1 MVDLIKRSCLIF
13 SVLVLLLSIVSC
25 SSEKIEYS
33 FEELTEEVTD
43 NEYNRNVN
51 MLKIESNSKHE
62 EEINRSIYDFFKEKL
77 ESYKTG
83 VAVDWQHLYI
93 DTTYTE
99 KDGFLC
105 ISAIANTPNATYV
118 APLFAKSVYLD
129 LSEDKLYSFEE
140 YADRIQVDLNKVK
153 EEASEQLDDEIGNAE
168 ITLDGLFYNNN
179 DIIFILQLDI
189 ANESGADAT
198 SSAFYN
204 YTQKKIIHGSS
215 SDFEGFDKII
225 ASD

>member
-1 MVDLIKRSCLIF
+1 MVDLIKRTCLIF
-13 SVLVLLLSIVSC
+13 FVLVLFVSIVSC
-25 SSEKIEYS
+25 GSEKIEYS
-33 FEELTEEVTD
+33 FEELTEEIAD
-43 NEYNRNVN
+43 NQYNGNVN
-51 MLKIESNSKHE
+51 ILKIESNSKHE
-62 EEINRSIYDFFKEKL
+62 EEINRNIYDFFKEEL
-77 ESYKTG
+77 ESYKNG

-99 KDGFLC
+99 KDGCLC
-105 ISAIANTPNATYV
+105 ISAIANTPNATYI

-140 YADRIQVDLNKVK
+140 YADRIFVDLDKVK
-153 EEASEQLDDEIGNAE
+153 EEASERFDNESGNTE

-179 DIIFILQLDI
+179 DVIFILQLDI
-189 ANESGADAT
+189 TNESGADAA

-204 YTQKKIIHGSS
+204 YTQKKIILGSS

-225 ASD
+225 ASN